1 MNSRKLF
8 ALVGALALA
17 AASLAAAPASAQ
29 KQTPPAGAAPHPFA
43 LPRKEEF
50 RLKNGMAV
58 TLVPYGAIPKAQV
71 TAVVRSGNMNEPA
84 DKIWLSDL
92 TGDLMGEGTAT
103 RSSEAVDAEAARM
116 GGSLGVGTGLDTSS
130 VGIDVLGEYA
140 PDAVRLVA
148 DVLTR
153 PLLPES
159 ELARLKTDRLRNL
172 SIQKSQPGSLA
183 LERFRKVLYGEH
195 PYGRI
200 FPTEQMVNS
209 ISIADVRKFYADNFG
224 AQRTHLYVAGRF
236 DAAAVR
242 KAVTQAFGAWAK
254 GTPAVENVPHP
265 ASERKVY
272 LIDRPGAP
280 QSTIYLGMPV
290 VDPSHK
296 DYMPLVVTNSI
307 LGGSFGSRITSNIR
321 EQKGYTYSPNSSVS
335 ARYRDAYWVEVA
347 DVTTAVTGPS
357 LKEIF
362 YEIDRLQKE
371 PPPEAELQG
380 IKNYMAGIFTIQ
392 NSSRQ
397 GIIGQLAFLDL
408 HRLPDT
414 YLTNYVQ
421 NILNVAPGDVQR
433 ITQTYLRPERMTI
446 VVVGD
451 REKIAKQIEEY
462 GTVVL

>member
-1 MNSRKLF
+1 MNSKKLF
-8 ALVGALALA
+8 ALFGALTLLV
-17 AASLAAAPASAQ
+17 AASLPPTSAQ
-29 KQTPPAGAAPHPFA
+29 KQQPPAGGAPKPFA

-50 RLKNGMAV
+50 KLKNGMMV
-58 TLVPYGAIPKAQV
+58 TLVPYGAIPKATV
-71 TAVVRSGNMNEPA
+71 AAVVRSGNMNEPA
-84 DKIWLSDL
+84 EKIWLADL
-92 TGDLMGEGTAT
+92 TGDMMGEGTTT
-103 RSSEAVDAEAARM
+103 RTSEAVDAEAARM
-116 GGSLGVGTGLDTSS
+116 GGSLGVGVGLDTSN

-148 DVLTR
+148 DVLTH

-159 ELARLKTDRLRNL
+159 ELARLKTDRLRTL
-172 SIQKSQPGSLA
+172 SIQKAQPGSLA

-200 FPTEQMVNS
+200 YPTEQMINS
-209 ISIADVRKFYADNFG
+209 VSLEDVRKFYADNFG
-224 AQRTHLYVAGRF
+224 AQRTHLYVAGQF

-242 KAVTQAFGAWAK
+242 RAITQAFGAWAK
-254 GTPAVENVPHP
+254 GTPPVENVPHP
-265 ASERKVY
+265 TSERKIY

-280 QSTIYLGMPV
+280 QSTIYLGLPV

-296 DYMPLVVTNSI
+296 DYIPLVVTNSI

-362 YEIDRLQKE
+362 YEIDKLQKE

-380 IKNYMAGIFTIQ
+380 IKNYMAGIFVIS

-397 GIIGQLAFLDL
+397 GIINQLSLLDL

-414 YLTNYVQ
+414 FLTNYVQ
-421 NILNVAPGDVQR
+421 NVVNVSPGDVQR
-433 ITQTYLRPERMTI
+433 IMQTYVRPERMTI

>member
-1 MNSRKLF
+1 MRHQKIF
-8 ALVGALALA
+8 ALFGALTLV
-17 AASLAAAPASAQ
+17 ASSLVAPVTAQ
-29 KQTPPAGAAPHPFA
+29 KQSPPAGGTPKAFV
-43 LPRKEEF
+43 LPRKEVF
-50 RLKNGMAV
+50 RLGNGMMV
-58 TLVPYGAIPKAQV
+58 TLVPYGAIPKVAV
-71 TAVVRSGNMNEPA
+71 TAIVRSGNMDEPA
-84 DKIWLSDL
+84 DKVWLADL
-92 TGDLMGEGTAT
+92 TGDLMGEGTTT
-103 RSSEAVDAEAARM
+103 RTSEQVDAEAARM
-116 GGSLGVGTGLDTSS
+116 GGSLGIGVGLDTSN
-130 VGIDVLGEYA
+130 VGIDVLSEYA

-148 DVLTR
+148 DVLMH
-153 PLLPES
+153 PLLPAS

-172 SIQKSQPGSLA
+172 SIAKSQSGSLA
-183 LERFRKVLYGEH
+183 LERFRKALYGEH

-200 FPTEQMVNS
+200 YPTEQMVNS
-209 ISIADVRKFYADNFG
+209 ISIEDVQKFYHDNFG
-224 AQRTHLYVAGRF
+224 AQRTHLYIAGQF
-236 DAAAVR
+236 NAAAVKR
-242 KAVTQAFGAWAK
+242 AITQAFGSWTK

-265 ASERKVY
+265 ASARKIY
-272 LIDRPGAP
+272 LIDRPGAA
-280 QSTIYLGMPV
+280 QSTIYLGLPVV

-296 DYMPLVVTNSI
+296 DYVPLVVTNAI

-335 ARYRDAYWVEVA
+335 TRYRDAYWVEIA

-380 IKNYMAGIFTIQ
+380 IKNYLAGVFIIQ

-408 HRLPDT
+408 HHLPDA

-421 NILNVAPGDVQR
+421 NVINVSPGDVQR
-433 ITQTYLRPERMTI
+433 IMQTYIRPERMAI

-462 GTVVL
+462 GEVVM